1 MKLGFVL
8 PLILFLMLAIAA
20 FFVYSQSTVT
30 PPQITIETAHT
41 IVKYP
46 NSQSWE
52 VKDGQ
57 SFCPFRI
64 ADCSKPPVNIKFSS
78 ADVWSSVYGFYVNAL
93 KDSGW
98 STNTRIITSVPTSV
112 VFTSDTNCQ
121 ATLKPDSKFTGDTA
135 ADKYVF
141 IVSCP

>member
-8 PLILFLMLAIAA
+8 PLVLFLMLAIAA

-30 PPQITIETAHT
+30 PPQTTIETARS
-41 IVKYP
+41 IIQYP

-64 ADCSKPPVNIKFSS
+64 ADCSKPPVYIKFSS
-78 ADVWSSVYGFYVNAL
+78 EDTWPSVYGYYVNGL

-121 ATLKPDSKFTGDTA
+121 ATLKPGSKFTGDT
-135 ADKYVF
+135 DVGKYVF